1 MGVIILKKVKLL
13 HKTPKGKLIGITSTQ
28 PQINSFVF
36 LKDGKKKI
44 GKIYD
49 IFGPANKP
57 YVKIIPLNDS
67 AAESAL
73 KIREVFISNNNDKK
87 RRNKGNSR
95 KRFGKK

>member
-13 HKTPKGKLIGITSTQ
+13 HRTPKGKLIGITSVQ

-36 LKDGKKKI
+36 FKDGKKKI

-67 AAESAL
+67 TAESAL
-73 KIREVFISNNNDKK
+73 KSQEAYISNEDKK
-87 RRNKGNSR
+87 RRNKRDSG